1 MRFDKIYKLKGVM
14 KMENRTQVTDN
25 DQVELSHEKQSY
37 EAPRLKKLG
46 TVKELTLG
54 GTVVSWDDHA
64 LFTS

>member
-1 MRFDKIYKLKGVM
+1 
-14 KMENRTQVTDN
+14 MENRTQVTDN